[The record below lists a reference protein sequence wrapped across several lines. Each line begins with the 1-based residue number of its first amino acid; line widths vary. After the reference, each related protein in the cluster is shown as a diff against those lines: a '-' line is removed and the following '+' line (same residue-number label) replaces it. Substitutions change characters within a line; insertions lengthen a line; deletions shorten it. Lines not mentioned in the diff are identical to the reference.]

1 MSRWAVGLSA
11 SSCYPQKTAYTFAMA
26 ERLGYDGVE
35 VMVWGEKLSR
45 DVPRLQRLAEDHGQ
59 PILSVHAP
67 TLFFLQHVWGT
78 TWDQIDRSIELAEDL
93 ACPTVVAHPP
103 FAWQRAYGRA
113 FVEGIAERQA
123 RTEVQIAVENMYP
136 WRVPGIGARGKVP
149 MYLPG
154 WDPTFHDYQHVTLDL
169 SHSATAHAD
178 ALAMARAA
186 GPSLAHIHL
195 ADGSGSLKD
204 EHLVPGEGTQPCAEV
219 LGLLGEI
226 GFRGSI
232 VVEVGTRGVDEA
244 TRVERLTRSL
254 AFAREHAG

>member
-78 TWDQIDRSIELAEDL
+78 TWDQIDRSIELAEEL

-103 FAWQRAYGRA
+103 FA
-113 FVEGIAERQA
+113 
-123 RTEVQIAVENMYP
+123 
-136 WRVPGIGARGKVP
+136 
-149 MYLPG
+149 
-154 WDPTFHDYQHVTLDL
+154 
-169 SHSATAHAD
+169 
-178 ALAMARAA
+178 
-186 GPSLAHIHL
+186 
-195 ADGSGSLKD
+195 
-204 EHLVPGEGTQPCAEV
+204 
-219 LGLLGEI
+219 
-226 GFRGSI
+226 
-232 VVEVGTRGVDEA
+232 
-244 TRVERLTRSL
+244 
-254 AFAREHAG
+254 